1 MFHLPAVRCTES
13 IVLVHCCS
21 TKQSGDDTVQM
32 SPLVVVV
39 VVVVVKIVVDA
50 VVVDATIARHHSA
63 S

>member
-1 MFHLPAVRCTES
+1 MVHLPAVRYMES

-21 TKQSGDDTVQM
+21 MRQSGDDTVQM

-39 VVVVVKIVVDA
+39 VVEIVVDA
-50 VVVDATIARHHSA
+50 VVVDSIIARHHSA